1 VNQGN
6 SAVPRVRI
14 HLVAVATLVCALIA
28 LALPALASAQ
38 TFEVDSNGD
47 EAKTAVGAVCD
58 TGAPAAEH
66 CSLRAAIEAGNE
78 DATTDVIEFEPA
90 KFQGVGGNGTVTLTE
105 GLPAITEPVEILGGR
120 CHTAFEFGF
129 EGPCAE
135 IAGLTAASAGEDVF
149 TVEAEDATIQGLSIV
164 GGKDGIAVVDGAK
177 NFVAT
182 GNWVG
187 LKLDGSGGE
196 NYRAGIMIEPGSERT
211 LVGGVVETDRNVFGH
226 GTVGVYVYGS
236 SHNAVQ
242 GNYIGVRPN
251 GTYTSGT
258 ALESAGVRIV
268 DDTSTVPA
276 ARAEDNEVGGVLGDA
291 EAASKKCDGACNV
304 ITSRQARAVDLSGLS
319 TSEHASPAA
328 GPTTIIGNYIGL
340 QADGSAPV
348 AEAGDGVYAGQG
360 PNSEP
365 GPANTTIGG
374 LDASHEGNH
383 IAGGSYGVRA
393 EGTEDLVVL
402 GNQIGRNGEGV
413 GIAGPDS
420 VAIYIVSEAVAQ
432 PALVQGNSLFLEGAE
447 GIESTYVGAEIVG
460 NGIVGG
466 STGIVAGEEDEG
478 VGNLISANQ
487 LSEQDRVGIEIYE
500 ESNVVIGNTISKAN
514 WAGIVLDSH
523 SNHNRIGGDAPGEAN
538 TIVES
543 GLRGEEEDGAITMNT
558 RRGLRNEFAANTGAG
573 NHGAFIKLFANPIEG
588 EIANGIAPSTLG
600 SVQQSSATG
609 TGVPGATVRLFTK
622 ASAEPG
628 ELGGYL
634 GKVVVDAGGIWK
646 ATYATQPVGTLVAAT
661 QTSNAGTPEGGTS
674 EVSAPTAATAD
685 PVPPPEEEKRGT
697 GSSSSP
703 GSSSPAPAPVKP
715 KTPTV
720 KITKA
725 PKRTSTATTA
735 KFKFTATPAA
745 GAKFECKLDG
755 SKWAKCSSP
764 KSYKRLKSGTHTF
777 RVRAKGPAGTG
788 PVTKVRFTVKP

>member
-1 VNQGN
+1 MF
-6 SAVPRVRI
+6 
-14 HLVAVATLVCALIA
+14 VCALIA
-28 LALPALASAQ
+28 LALPALASAAQ

-47 EAKTAVGAVCD
+47 EAKTAAGAVCD
-58 TGAPAAEH
+58 TGATAGEN
-66 CSLRAAIEAGNE
+66 CSLRAAIEAADE
-78 DATTDVIEFEPA
+78 DATPDVIDFEPA

-105 GLPAITEPVEILGGR
+105 GLPPITEPVEILGGR
-120 CHTAFEFGF
+120 CPTAFAFGF

-149 TVEAEDATIQGLSIV
+149 TVEAEGTTIQGLSIV
-164 GGKDGIAVVDGAK
+164 GGKDGIAVADGAK

-187 LKLDGSGGE
+187 IKLDGSDGD
-196 NYRAGIMIEPGSERT
+196 NYRAGIMVEAGSERT
-211 LVGGVVETDRNVFGH
+211 LVGGVVEADRNVFGY
-226 GTVGVYVYGS
+226 GRVGVYIYGS

-251 GTYTSGT
+251 GTYTSGS
-258 ALESAGVRIV
+258 APASAGVRIV
-268 DDTSTVPA
+268 DDTSIVPA
-276 ARAEDNEVGGVLGDA
+276 AKAEDNEVGGVLGDA
-291 EAASKKCDGACNV
+291 EAASKECDGACNV
-304 ITSRQARAVDLSGLS
+304 ITSHEARAVDLSGLS
-319 TSEHASPAA
+319 TSEHASPAT
-328 GPTTIIGNYIGL
+328 GPTTVIGNYIGL
-340 QADGSAPV
+340 QADGSAPFN
-348 AEAGDGVYAGQG
+348 EADRGVYAGRG

-365 GPANTTIGG
+365 GPANVTIGG

-383 IAGGSYGVRA
+383 IAGGSSGVIA
-393 EGTEDLVVL
+393 DGAEDLAVL

-420 VAIYIVSEAVAQ
+420 VAIDVVSVAVTQ

-447 GIESTYVGAEIVG
+447 GIESTYVGAEIIG

-500 ESNVVIGNTISKAN
+500 ESNVVIGNTISKAS
-514 WAGIVLDSH
+514 WAGIALDGH
-523 SNHNRIGGDAPGEAN
+523 SNHNRVGGDAPGEAN

-543 GLRGEEEDGAITMNT
+543 GLRGEEEDGAISMFTH
-558 RRGLRNEFAANTGAG
+558 RGLRNEFAANTGSG

-588 EIANGIAPSTLG
+588 EIANGIAPPTLG
-600 SVQQSSATG
+600 TVQQSSATG

-628 ELGGYL
+628 ELGAYL
-634 GKVVVDAGGIWK
+634 GKVVVGAGGAWK
-646 ATYATQPVGTLVAAT
+646 ATFATQPVGALVAAT
-661 QTSNAGTPEGGTS
+661 QNSNAGTPDGGTS

-685 PVPPPEEEKRGT
+685 PVPPPEEQKGST
-697 GSSSSP
+697 GSSSSS
-703 GSSSPAPAPVKP
+703 GSSTPAPAPAKP
-715 KTPTV
+715 KAPTV

-725 PKRTSTATTA
+725 PKKSSTATTA

-745 GAKFECKLDG
+745 GATFECKLDAK
-755 SKWAKCSSP
+755 KWAKCKSP
-764 KSYKRLKSGTHTF
+764 KTYKGLNPGRHSF
-777 RVRAKGPAGTG
+777 QVRAKASGLTSA
-788 PVTKVRFTVKP
+788 VVQFKFTIKP